1 MFLRL
6 SVTIVLT
13 TLFVLAVSGRG
24 IAVDEVGPLPIDP
37 AISAAVAKVSADRLR
52 EIDTRLVAFGTRNG
66 YSETLHN
73 PKRGVYAARD
83 WLAAQFRNIGGSGR
97 REGDGGRLRPEQLI
111 RQFSAPLG
119 GLDQSVLRPEI
130 LGRFTL
136 PVMSDVAA
144 ESQTCPY
151 LEWG

>member
-1 MFLRL
+1 MYRTLKDKKPSKLKDLLGFPDFFGSTETTVWCPREDSNLHGVAVRTSKVRLPIRL
-6 SVTIVLT
+6 SGRVVYCANKIPNKPEKTVNTKL
-13 TLFVLAVSGRG
+13 VSQ
-24 IAVDEVGPLPIDP
+24 
-37 AISAAVAKVSADRLR
+37 AKRM
-52 EIDTRLVAFGTRNG
+52 
-66 YSETLHN
+66 
-73 PKRGVYAARD
+73 
-83 WLAAQFRNIGGSGR
+83 
-97 REGDGGRLRPEQLI
+97 RLRPEQLI